1 MSDFFKIRRP
11 LPLPPKPP
19 TINAAEFI
27 ALRTIVMGLVA
38 TMASQYEES
47 GAGIA
52 QEWINHFSAR
62 CQEAI
67 LAGDISISDGSN
79 PERMRREAME
89 HINHILGGVRFPIK
103 RGDQN

>member
-11 LPLPPKPP
+11 LPPPPRPP

-27 ALRTIVMGLVA
+27 ALRTIVMSLVA

-52 QEWINHFSAR
+52 QEWINHIAAR

-67 LAGDISISDGSN
+67 LAADISISRGGDI
-79 PERMRREAME
+79 ERMRREAIE
-89 HINHILGGVRFPIK
+89 HVNHILGGVRFPIE
-103 RGDQN
+103 RDDCN